1 MSEQP
6 KPSTE
11 RSADEVDQQ
20 VMPKEQVAALRALPI
35 KEIVPP
41 IWFRP
46 TEP

>member
-6 KPSTE
+6 KPSTGE
-11 RSADEVDQQ
+11 SADEADQQ
-20 VMPKEQVAALRALPI
+20 AMPKEQVAALRALPI
-35 KEIVPP
+35 KEIMPP